1 MFCEHCGSTGP
12 VDCAVCRAFLAEPE
26 AEPRLTAVEVPEP
39 ERIGAAVT
47 ASLFLF
53 GYVLGSFLA

>member
-1 MFCEHCGSTGP
+1 MFCG
-12 VDCAVCRAFLAEPE
+12 AFLAEPE
-26 AEPRLTAVEVPEP
+26 AEPRLTAVEAPEP